1 MYQRS
6 LLLVLCVC
14 LAWLSAVPAQAGP
27 FQRLRSRTTTK
38 TVQKA
43 VTVQSAQAKKGIVRR
58 APCKMVN
65 GQLVC
70 PTK

>member
-1 MYQRS
+1 MYLRS
-6 LLLVLCVC
+6 LLVLCFA
-14 LAWLSAVPAQAGP
+14 LSWLVAAPLSVEAGP
-27 FQRLRSRTTTK
+27 LRKLFPRANAKSVSTQK
-38 TVQKA
+38 TKA
-43 VTVQSAQAKKGIVRR
+43 VARTNVVRR